1 MIKKVKVR
9 GKLLGSFLSLT
20 VIILIAGLIGIK
32 QINDLRNEGKI
43 VGAVNA
49 PLVEAMMELQLNITR
64 AHLWLE
70 EVMVEVEDKEK
81 ITDVWQLMDESIWY
95 ADAILSGGKKDDA
108 IFIAVHDKTIVDE
121 ITHVKDQ
128 LKELKKVAES
138 RFENKFENNGLEQ
151 REDQKL
157 DEEFDK
163 LFESLN
169 KETSEAEAVIHKRM
183 RESVRGMENTAN
195 MGIGILIGAT
205 VLSFF
210 VSLFLGLRTA
220 NAISKPT
227 GDMLRIFSALA
238 EGDLTQTIK
247 EDYTG
252 AFEGVKKDANQT
264 VQKLIDVT
272 TTIRKTADNV
282 SNTANE
288 ISQGNASLSQ
298 RTEEQAASLQETAAS
313 MEEMTSSVQQNADN
327 ARQAN
332 QLARSAKEFAEKGG
346 GVVNAAISA
355 MNDINI
361 SSKKITD
368 IITVINEIAFQTN
381 LLALNAAV
389 EAARAG
395 DQGRGF
401 AVVAS
406 EVRHLAQ
413 RTAESAKTIKNL
425 IEDNVSKIEDGT
437 KLVGESGN
445 TLEKIITS
453 VKKVSDIIAEI
464 AAASQEQSSGI
475 HQVNKAVTQMDEM
488 SQQNASLVE
497 EAASASE
504 AMRRQAE
511 NLKQQV
517 TFFKIDESD
526 SQLTE
531 NSQVVDEIETKSET
545 HKPVTPHKSILKHPY
560 HAKDQGWDDF

>member
-1 MIKKVKVR
+1 MVKKVKVK
-9 GKLLGSFLSLT
+9 GKLLVSFLSLT
-20 VIILIAGLIGIK
+20 AIILVAGLIGIN
-32 QINDLRNEGKI
+32 QIKNLHNEGKK
-43 VGAVNA
+43 VGVINA
-49 PLVEAMMELQLNITR
+49 PLVEAMMELQLTITK
-64 AHLWLE
+64 AHLWFE
-70 EVMVEVEDKEK
+70 EVMVGVEGKEK
-81 ITDVWQLMDESIWY
+81 ITNVWALMNESIWY
-95 ADAILSGGKKDDA
+95 ADAILSGGEKDGVV
-108 IFIAVHDKTIVDE
+108 FVAVNDKTIVGE
-121 ITHVKDQ
+121 IKQVKEH
-128 LKELKKVAES
+128 LKEFKEAAEL
-138 RFENKFENNGLEQ
+138 RFENKFKDDTLEQ
-151 REDQKL
+151 IEDKKL
-157 DEEFDK
+157 DDEFDE

-169 KETSEAEAVIHKRM
+169 KETAEAEAIIHKKM
-183 RESVRGMENTAN
+183 RESVIAMENTAN
-195 MGIGILIGAT
+195 MAIIVLASAT
-205 VLSFF
+205 VLSFL
-210 VSLFLGLRTA
+210 VSLILGLRTA

-238 EGDLTQTIK
+238 EGDLNQTIK

-252 AFEGVKKDANQT
+252 AFEGVKRDANQT
-264 VQKLIDVT
+264 VQKLIEVT
-272 TTIRKTADNV
+272 TNIRKAAENV
-282 SNTANE
+282 SSSANE
-288 ISQGNASLSQ
+288 ISQGNSSLSQ
-298 RTEEQAASLQETAAS
+298 RTEEQAASLEETAAS

-332 QLARSAKEFAEKGG
+332 QLAASAKEFAERGG
-346 GVVNAAISA
+346 GVVNTAISA
-355 MNDINI
+355 MNEINV

-395 DQGRGF
+395 EQGRGF

-437 KLVGESGN
+437 KLVGESGK
-445 TLEKIITS
+445 TLEKIINS

-488 SQQNASLVE
+488 SQQNASLVQ

-504 AMRRQAE
+504 AMRNQAE

-517 TFFKIDESD
+517 AFFKVSK
-526 SQLTE
+526 SATQK
-531 NSQVVDEIETKSET
+531 VKVPEIETK
-545 HKPVTPHKSILKHPY
+545 PVISKKVATPHKPIIHHS
-560 HAKDQGWDDF
+560 KDKDWDDF